1 MIITPQ
7 PPRDRLIKHLCAQGI
22 HNQAVLE
29 AIRTTPRHWFIDPA
43 LSRYAYSN
51 HPLPIGYGQTIS
63 QPYIV
68 ARMTQELLSQG
79 PLTKV
84 LEIGTGCGYQ
94 TAILAQL
101 VDHVYTVERIQNLQ
115 LAARTHLARLGVQN
129 VSFSYGDGQ
138 WGWVE
143 LAPYSGILVTAA
155 PLSIPPSLLE
165 QLALGGRLV
174 IPVSDAKGGQGLWK
188 VIRSRTG
195 YQREFLEEVNFVP
208 LCKGVV

>member
-1 MIITPQ
+1 MLSSQ
-7 PPRDRLIKHLCAQGI
+7 PHPRDRLIKQLSTQGI
-22 HNQAVLE
+22 YHQAVLE
-29 AIRTTPRHWFIDPA
+29 AIRTTPRHWFVDPA
-43 LSRYAYSN
+43 LSRHAYSN

-68 ARMTQELLSQG
+68 ARMTQELLSHG

-115 LAARTHLARLGVQN
+115 LAARTHLARLEVQN

-138 WGWVE
+138 WGWTE
-143 LAPYSGILVTAA
+143 FAPYPGILVTAA
-155 PLSIPPSLLE
+155 PSNIPRSLLE

-174 IPVSDAKGGQGLWK
+174 IPVSDSKGGQVLWK
-188 VIRSRTG
+188 VIRHRTD
-195 YQREFLEEVNFVP
+195 YQQEFLEEVNFVP